1 MRKAEGY
8 FPRESSILRRVHEE
22 RWVGLLYGQRALMLG
37 ALMSPLAF
45 YGTSAHT
52 SSKLR
57 PFQRLSHTGKVFE
70 TVFFGDRDEADQALA
85 FVHRLHERVEGTVAE
100 DLGPWPAGTAY
111 SALDPESMLWGVV
124 APAFDSALACHEGLV
139 RRLDGDEREAL
150 WRDYLTFGELFGM
163 PRDAAPSTYTAFR
176 AAWKERLHSDE
187 AFLTDE
193 ACRAGFETGFAIP
206 VPRVNQPGMEVLE
219 FILCG
224 TLPKRA
230 RELYGLRWGR
240 PQRIAFEALTAAI
253 RRGTVLVPGPLR
265 RGSCAY
271 FFDIVES
278 SERSRIAA
286 GEAPSMFPTGES
298 ARAAF

>member
-1 MRKAEGY
+1 MATEQGY
-8 FPRESSILRRVHEE
+8 FPHSSSILRRVHEE

-70 TVFFGDRDEADQALA
+70 TVFFGDRAEADQALA
-85 FVHRLHERVEGTVAE
+85 FVHRLHERVKGTLAE
-100 DLGPWPAGTAY
+100 DLGPWPAGTPY
-111 SALDPESMLWGVV
+111 SALDPDSMLWGVV
-124 APAFDSALACHEGLV
+124 APAFESALACHEALV
-139 RRLDGDEREAL
+139 RRLDDDEREAL
-150 WRDYLTFGELFGM
+150 WQDYLTFGELFGM
-163 PRDAAPSTYTAFR
+163 PRDAAPATYQAFR
-176 AAWKERLHSDE
+176 AAWKERLQSEE
-187 AFLTDE
+187 AFLTEE
-193 ACRAGFETGFAIP
+193 ARQAGFETGFAIP
-206 VPRVNQPGMEVLE
+206 VPRVNQPGMEILE

-224 TLPKRA
+224 TLPERA
-230 RELYGLRWGR
+230 RKLYGLRWGR

-253 RRGTVLVPGPLR
+253 RRGTVLVPRPLR

-286 GEAPSMFPTGES
+286 GRTPSMFAAGYS
-298 ARAAF
+298 A